1 MTTIEKTYHYGNGT
15 NKTMTRIYADEGK
28 AVTQDGETLWKSID
42 VESTDGW
49 YEVDDP
55 DDAEAIPEDILAAME
70 ELI

>member
-1 MTTIEKTYHYGNGT
+1 MKTVEKTYHYGNGT
-15 NKTMTRIYADEGK
+15 DKTMTRIYADEGK

-55 DDAEAIPEDILAAME
+55 TEEEATDE
-70 ELI
+70 EIIEALEGII